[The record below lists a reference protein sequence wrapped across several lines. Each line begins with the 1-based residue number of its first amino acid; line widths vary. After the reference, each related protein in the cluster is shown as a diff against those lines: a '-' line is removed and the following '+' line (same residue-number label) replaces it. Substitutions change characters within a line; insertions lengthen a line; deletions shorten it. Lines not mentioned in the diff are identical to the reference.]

1 MWYILAFTRIIS
13 RSLTRSL
20 HIRWMF
26 FLYLF
31 LGNYKK
37 QENTVFDYKKGWNF
51 KNNIS
56 FEKFGGWLYNDF
68 NLIFTCKVTLEGP
81 TAKSTLFFSVL
92 CIKAAKTQNTF
103 FGYKNGSKLKK
114 NITFEKFGGWLY
126 NDSTLI
132 FEVKSLWKD
141 LLPKVHFSL
150 AFYA

>member
-1 MWYILAFTRIIS
+1 MWYILAFTRITS
-13 RSLTRSL
+13 RSLKRNFHSGW
-20 HIRWMF
+20 IF

-103 FGYKNGSKLKK
+103 FGYKKWSKV
-114 NITFEKFGGWLY
+114 ES
-126 NDSTLI
+126 DDI
-132 FEVKSLWKD
+132 FRSATKSWYIF
-141 LLPKVHFSL
+141 HFYFSFNMSASYL
-150 AFYA
+150 